1 MKNALKESLSMKK
14 ILALVSFLIVV
25 AACTMEPTKELALN
39 TNAPVA
45 SKSTAAPSEAE
56 MTALEKSTWE
66 LLKKKDYNAFGNL
79 LASDYL
85 EVGED
90 GVWDKPGIVTYL
102 RDLNLTDATFSDWK
116 MLPIDSDAVILTYNA
131 NLKGTFKGT
140 EIPSDTTRVASVW
153 VNRAGKW
160 QAFFY
165 QETRVKAATPSPS
178 PPTAN
183 KPAAATASPAAK
195 PAEAG
200 PDPIAN
206 EKLVWDTFKSRNYD
220 AFAAMLAPEFTEL
233 APDAVYDKAGTVK
246 GVAQFDASKFVL
258 SDWKSAKL
266 NDDASRVTYLV
277 KASAPMAVEER
288 HSTIWVNRGGKWLAL
303 LHVGTPV
310 AKPAAQSEKGK

>member
-1 MKNALKESLSMKK
+1 MKK

-25 AACTMEPTKELALN
+25 AACTTESTTNKGVALN
-39 TNAPVA
+39 TNETVA
-45 SKSTAAPSEAE
+45 SKSSAAPSEAE
-56 MTALEKSTWE
+56 MTAREKSTWE
-66 LLKKKDYNAFGNL
+66 LIKKKDYDAFGNL

-90 GVWDKPGIVTYL
+90 GVWDKAGIVTYL
-102 RDLNLTDATFSDWK
+102 KDLNLTDATFSDWK

-140 EIPSDTTRVASVW
+140 EIPPDTNRVASVW

-160 QAFFY
+160 QPFFY
-165 QETRVKAATPSPS
+165 QETIVKAATPSPS
-178 PPTAN
+178 APTST
-183 KPAAATASPAAK
+183 KPDAATTSPAAK

-220 AFAAMLAPEFTEL
+220 AFAAMLAPEFTDLTPE
-233 APDAVYDKAGTVK
+233 AVYDKAGTVK
-246 GVAQFDASKFVL
+246 GVAQMDASKFEL

-266 NDDASRVTYLV
+266 NDDASLVTYVV
-277 KASAPMAVEER
+277 KASAPMALEER
-288 HSTIWVNRGGKWLAL
+288 HSTIWVNRDGKWMAL

-310 AKPAAQSEKGK
+310 AKPAAQSESKKM

>member
-1 MKNALKESLSMKK
+1 MKK

-25 AACTMEPTKELALN
+25 AACTMEPTTNKEVAPN
-39 TNAPVA
+39 TNETVA

-56 MTALEKSTWE
+56 MTAREKSTWE
-66 LLKKKDYNAFGNL
+66 LLKKKDYDAFGNQ

-90 GVWDKPGIVTYL
+90 GVWDKTGIVTYL
-102 RDLNLTDATFSDWK
+102 KDLNLTDATFSDWK
-116 MLPIDSDAVILTYNA
+116 MLPISNDAVILTYNA
-131 NLKGTFKGT
+131 NLKGTFKGKD
-140 EIPSDTTRVASVW
+140 IPPDTYRVASAW

-160 QAFFY
+160 QPFFY
-165 QETRVKAATPSPS
+165 QETTVKAATPAP
-178 PPTAN
+178 PAPTAT
-183 KPAAATASPAAK
+183 KPTTATASPAAK

-200 PDPIAN
+200 PDAIAN
-206 EKLVWDTFKSRNYD
+206 EKLVWDNFKSRNYD

-233 APDAVYDKAGTVK
+233 TPDAVYDKAGTVK

-266 NDDASRVTYLV
+266 DDDASLVTYLV

-288 HSTIWVNRGGKWLAL
+288 HSTIWVNRGGKWMAL

-310 AKPAAQSEKGK
+310 VKPAAKSEDKKM